1 MSQHALRV
9 LAGPTAL
16 AQIKQH
22 GFNQADFNVMVG
34 ASGGPKWFCLYGLD
48 QYLFG
53 SFFRQRSTP
62 LHILGSSA
70 GAWRFACFAQAD
82 PVAASKR
89 FCQAYSH
96 IIYPKYADTA
106 LISEISAR
114 IIDDVFPSE
123 TEVQQVLDNPN
134 IKLSLVVAKAQRI
147 SSARHRLLQAGAL
160 TLAAGA
166 NLVSRRHLRH
176 FFERVLFH
184 VAGEMSPFHNAGT
197 LPTRHVELTTA
208 NLKQAVLASG
218 SIPMVLN
225 PVENIAGAGPGLYYD
240 GGVTDYHFDLP
251 FSNEG
256 LVLYPHF
263 YPYLTPGWFDKAL
276 KWRKA
281 NPAHLHNVV
290 LLCPSPSWVQ
300 SLPYGK
306 IPDRNDF
313 KLPDSTRINY
323 WQTVIQR
330 SEELADAMHQGKFT
344 LEAL

>member
-1 MSQHALRV
+1 M
-9 LAGPTAL
+9 
-16 AQIKQH
+16 
-22 GFNQADFNVMVG
+22 
-34 ASGGPKWFCLYGLD
+34 
-48 QYLFG
+48 
-53 SFFRQRSTP
+53 
-62 LHILGSSA
+62 
-70 GAWRFACFAQAD
+70 
-82 PVAASKR
+82 
-89 FCQAYSH
+89 
-96 IIYPKYADTA
+96 
-106 LISEISAR
+106 
-114 IIDDVFPSE
+114 
-123 TEVQQVLDNPN
+123 QQVLDNPN

-313 KLPDSTRINY
+313 KLPDSSRINY